1 MTIKEI
7 AKALKLSTTTVSVCL
22 ANRENEPKYCIRPE
36 KAERVRAFAR
46 EHGYVPDLTARRLRS
61 NDRIPPVGIMFSQHW
76 GFEKFFPAIRMA
88 MNRLAENGREYHV
101 IGYAPS
107 RLSKALEILRGIRVR
122 DVIMFGSLSEP
133 CPVNYPRSLIRN
145 SPENMKKVDE
155 YIADWNDAESLLK
168 SMTMYV
174 ADYYFPRPVSGG
186 VKTGMVRMGAN
197 LLEFV
202 PDVLRK
208 IKESGMGPVA
218 TVTWNGQEH
227 TLVPKIIDSPELIF
241 TVRHSGSRYD
251 EGRVLADRIL
261 KIRKEHYFRSIFIG
275 NDALASGVIAEL
287 CDRGFS
293 VPDDIA
299 VLGWGNDEPSSCC
312 RVPLSTYKCFIDEF
326 TGKALDA
333 ILYNVSIPHEICRQY
348 EYIERKSFI
357 FPKKGQL
364 KK

>member
-7 AKALKLSTTTVSVCL
+7 AKALELSTTTVSVCL
-22 ANRENEPKYCIRPE
+22 ANRENEPKYCIRAE

-46 EHGYVPDLTARRLRS
+46 DHGYVPDLTARRLRA
-61 NDRIPPVGIMFSQHW
+61 NDRVPPVGIVFSEHW
-76 GFEKFFPAIRMA
+76 GFEKFFPAVRMA
-88 MNRLAENGREYHV
+88 MNSLAENGREYHV

-122 DVIMFGSLSEP
+122 DVIMFGTLTEL
-133 CPVNYPRSLIRN
+133 CPVNYPMSLIRN
-145 SPENMKKVDE
+145 SPENAKKVDE
-155 YIADWNDAESLLK
+155 YIADWNACEGLLK

-174 ADYYFPRPVSGG
+174 TDYCFPRPVSGG
-186 VKTGMVRMGAN
+186 VKSGMVRMGAN
-197 LLEFV
+197 LPEFV
-202 PDVLRK
+202 QDVLRR

-218 TVTWNGQEH
+218 TVRWSGREQS
-227 TLVPKIIDSPELIF
+227 LVPEIIDSPELIF
-241 TVRHSGSRYD
+241 TIQHSGSRYD
-251 EGRVLADRIL
+251 EGRLLTDRIL
-261 KIRKEHYFRSIFIG
+261 KTRKKHYFRSIFIG

-287 CDRGFS
+287 CDRGIS

-333 ILYNVSIPHEICRQY
+333 ILRNVSILHEICRQY
-348 EYIERKSFI
+348 EYVERKSFV
-357 FPKKGQL
+357 FPKKY
-364 KK
+364 

>member
-7 AKALKLSTTTVSVCL
+7 AKALNLSTTTVSVCL
-22 ANRENEPKYCIRPE
+22 SSRERDPRYLIRAE
-36 KAERVRAFAR
+36 KAEIVRAFAR
-46 EHGYVPDLTARRLRS
+46 EHGYVPDLTARHLRS
-61 NDRIPPVGIMFSQHW
+61 NNRIPPVGIVFSQRS

-88 MNRLAENGREYHV
+88 MARLDEHGREYHV
-101 IGYAPS
+101 VGYAPS
-107 RLSKALEILRGIRVR
+107 RLYKALEILRGIRVR
-122 DVIMFGSLSEP
+122 DVIMFESLSEP
-133 CPVNYPRSLIRN
+133 CPVNYPLSFIRN
-145 SPENMKKVDE
+145 SPESIKKVDE
-155 YIADWNDAESLLK
+155 YIADWSACESLLK

-174 ADYYFPRPVSGG
+174 TDYYFPRPVSGG

-202 PDVLRK
+202 PAVLRK

-218 TVTWNGQEH
+218 TVSWNGQEH
-227 TLVPKIIDSPELIF
+227 TLVPEIIDSPELIF
-241 TVRHSGSRYD
+241 SVQRSVSRYD
-251 EGRVLADRIL
+251 EGRLLTDRIL
-261 KIRKEHYFRSIFIG
+261 KIRKDHYFRSIFIG

-312 RVPLSTYKCFIDEF
+312 RVPLSTYKCFFDEF

-333 ILYNVSIPHEICRQY
+333 ILHNVSIPDEICRQY
-348 EYIERKSFI
+348 EYIERKSFV
-357 FPKKGQL
+357 FPEKVN
-364 KK
+364 